1 MHAWLSVFVRIEVL
15 CGGALRSSCPRAA
28 CMVLCIY
35 FVQAQVANSGLEPWG
50 YCQPASNYAELRERM
65 VGAFAEKESQLSDT
79 VAVMLAVSRDLK
91 NVLNEIHEKCG

>member
-1 MHAWLSVFVRIEVL
+1 MSDFLFLCVLKCYVEARCVLLALGPPAW
-15 CGGALRSSCPRAA
+15 SC
-28 CMVLCIY
+28 VS
-35 FVQAQVANSGLEPWG
+35 VQAQVASSGPAAWG

-91 NVLNEIHEKCG
+91 NELNEIHEKCG